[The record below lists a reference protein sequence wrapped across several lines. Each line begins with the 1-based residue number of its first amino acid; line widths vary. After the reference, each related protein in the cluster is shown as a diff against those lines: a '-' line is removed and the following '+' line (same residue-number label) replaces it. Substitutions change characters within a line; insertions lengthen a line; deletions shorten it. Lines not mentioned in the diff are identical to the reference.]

1 MPIKKHD
8 FINID
13 FIGSVTE
20 TGDIF
25 DVTQESVAKKHNIHN
40 PKANYHALTICVGE
54 RHVVPGLDEFLEGK
68 EPGTYTVQLTP
79 EQAFGKKDA
88 KLMRLIPLNIFHKHN
103 MRPEPGLHI
112 NMDGAVGVV
121 RSVSGGRVIMDFNHP
136 IAGKN
141 VTYNLTIN
149 KLETDTKEKIKTI
162 ITYLMPGLPYDYQNN
177 TLTIKVDFPEQIKK
191 MLTEKLQ
198 EIIPEIKT
206 IDYKPEKKE
215 EKTTAPTE
223 TKKTNKNTTKKEEK
237 TAPKV

>member
-25 DVTQESVAKKHNIHN
+25 DVKKESVAKKHNIHN

-88 KLMRLIPLNIFHKHN
+88 KLMRLIPLNIFHQHN

-149 KLETDTKEKIKTI
+149 KIETDTKEKIKTI
-162 ITYLMPGLPYDYQNN
+162 VTYLMPGLPYDYKEG
-177 TLTIKVDFPEQIKK
+177 TLTIKIEFPDQIKK
-191 MLTEKLQ
+191 MLTEKMQ
-198 EIIPEIKT
+198 ELLPEIKNVNYEPPPKT
-206 IDYKPEKKE
+206 E
-215 EKTTAPTE
+215 EQQPQ
-223 TKKTNKNTTKKEEK
+223 KNTTKKEEK
-237 TAPKV
+237 TSTKV